1 MKTVSSKTKFYSF
14 LGLGALV
21 LIGTY
26 NALVINADSHVSN
39 HLSAFKRLDEVQGI
53 VVEGRSVAT
62 STKWEKV
69 TTVSNTTIVQNS
81 SSNNSSSETTVES
94 AVKEELNLALT
105 ELVNPKLWK
114 NSQTKNFSGSIVTN
128 NGVIENLNVTLPGG
142 EKIEVAFAEMEGNVF
157 QYEVEGQVHSGMLY
171 QVDQFAYMVT
181 LTNGPFEGS
190 RMRFESTISEE
201 DRLAETQSYLAENHN
216 VEVGGFGEE
225 NSVETN
231 VQSAEASVETA
242 QTFNFSNTTI

>member
-1 MKTVSSKTKFYSF
+1 MKSTSSKNKFYSF

-21 LIGTY
+21 LVGTY

-39 HLSAFKRLDEVQGI
+39 HHSAFKRLDEVQGI
-53 VVEGRSVAT
+53 VVEGRAIAA
-62 STKWEKV
+62 STNWEKV
-69 TTVSNTTIVQNS
+69 STSTTNTIAKNVSSTST
-81 SSNNSSSETTVES
+81 SSEAAIES

-114 NSQTKNFSGSIVTN
+114 NSQEKNFSGSIVTN

-157 QYEVEGQVHSGMLY
+157 QYEVEGQVYSGMLY

-190 RMRFESTISEE
+190 RMRFESTISDEE
-201 DRLAETQSYLAENHN
+201 RIAETQSYLAENHN

-225 NSVETN
+225 NSNEVIPS
-231 VQSAEASVETA
+231 QEASVETA
-242 QTFNFSNTTI
+242 QTFNFSNTTL